1 VAVAQVGQ
9 PRQVAGL
16 QVEAIVVAGL
26 HLFQPWAA
34 QAGQSCRATIH
45 LPVPEETAGQGT
57 TCQHFTVSTVVDFSF
72 KATDKRRKKISSYK
86 EIQME
91 MRKYEELCKYLTIYE
106 EVLSHTYMTLQ
117 PIPSEFPYI

>member
-1 VAVAQVGQ
+1 MCTKISQLSGRIHPLLRRTIATVFPLPPLLLSYGLRCVAVAQVGQ

-45 LPVPEETAGQGT
+45 LPVPEETAGQGP
-57 TCQHFTVSTVVDFSF
+57 TCKHFMSLISPI
-72 KATDKRRKKISSYK
+72 KATLVIA
-86 EIQME
+86 
-91 MRKYEELCKYLTIYE
+91 
-106 EVLSHTYMTLQ
+106 
-117 PIPSEFPYI
+117 EF